1 MYISVIGT
9 GYVGLVTGAC
19 FAEFGLN
26 VLCMDRDE
34 NRIASLEKGQV
45 PFFEPG
51 LAELVT
57 KNVTAG
63 RLRFTSDLHKAVDE
77 ALVIFIAVGT
87 PSRPDGSADLSFVEE
102 VAKSIGT
109 RMTGFKI
116 VVNKST
122 VPVGT
127 ADRVRDIITKNQTSP
142 INFSV
147 VSNPEFLR
155 EGSALE
161 DFMRPNRVVI
171 GADSPEAVA
180 IMKDLY
186 RPLYLIETPI
196 VVTDIRT
203 AEVIKYASNVFLAT
217 KISFI
222 NEMANL
228 CEMVGADVQMVS
240 KGMGLDKRIGSKFL
254 HAGPGYGGSCF
265 GKDTA
270 ALINIGAEAGYEM
283 ALAQATRKINEKQK
297 VRMVEKIR
305 EAVGELQGKKIA
317 LLGLAFKPN
326 TDDIRDSPA
335 LSIARQLMDN
345 GCAIRACDPE
355 ALEASMRENPKLIP
369 CRDAYHAVEGV
380 DAVVLVT
387 EWNLFR
393 NLDFEQIRSKVKS
406 PIFIDLRN
414 VYEPQRMAEQG
425 FYYVSVGRKAAGTN
439 PLKASS

>member
-1 MYISVIGT
+1 MYVSVIGT

-26 VLCMDRDE
+26 VLCMDLDE
-34 NRIASLEKGQV
+34 KRIASLEKGKV

-51 LAELVT
+51 LAELVE
-57 KNVTAG
+57 KNIQAG
-63 RLRFTSDLHKAVDE
+63 RLRFTTDLNKAVDE
-77 ALVIFIAVGT
+77 ALAIFIAVGT
-87 PSRPDGSADLSFVEE
+87 PSRSDGSADLSFVDE
-102 VAKSIGT
+102 VARSVGS
-109 RMTGFKI
+109 RMTGYK
-116 VVNKST
+116 VVITKST

-127 ADRVRDIITKNQTSP
+127 AVRVKKLIEENQTVP
-142 INFSV
+142 CNFGV

-155 EGSALE
+155 EGSAIE

-171 GADSPEAVA
+171 GADSQASVA

-186 RPLYLIETPI
+186 RPLYLLDTPI
-196 VVTDIRT
+196 VITDIPT

-222 NEMANL
+222 NDMANL
-228 CEMVGADVQMVS
+228 CERVGADVQMVS
-240 KGMGLDKRIGSKFL
+240 KGMGLDQRIGSKFL

-270 ALINIGAEAGYEM
+270 ALINIGEEAGYEM
-283 ALAQATRKINEKQK
+283 TLAKATKLVNEQQRT
-297 VRMVEKIR
+297 RMLEKIS
-305 EAVGELQGKKIA
+305 EAVGDLKGKTIG

-335 LSIARQLMDN
+335 LAIAEELIKV
-345 GCAIRACDPE
+345 GAIVRTYDPE
-355 ALEASMRENPKLIP
+355 ALEESMKMLPKMVP
-369 CRDAYHAVEGV
+369 CRDAYHTVEGA

-387 EWNLFR
+387 EWNQFR
-393 NLDFEQIRSKVKS
+393 NLDFEQIRSRVKS

-414 VYEPQRMAEQG
+414 VYEPQRMAELG
-425 FYYVSVGRKAAGTN
+425 FYYVSVGRKAVGTN
-439 PLKASS
+439 PLKQS